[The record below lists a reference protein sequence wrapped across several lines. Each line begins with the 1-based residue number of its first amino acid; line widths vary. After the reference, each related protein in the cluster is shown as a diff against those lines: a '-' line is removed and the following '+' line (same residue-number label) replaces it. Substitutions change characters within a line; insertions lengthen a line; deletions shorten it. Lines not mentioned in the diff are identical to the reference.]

1 MTIQAALRSHRGAQ
15 LRRVDAD
22 GPPAPWHDNPGSR
35 SRSELPC
42 CTGLMQTGPLPP
54 GISGVAAL
62 NPTMATMMSGN
73 PMMAGMMGGT
83 LMGGATG
90 APFQEGWLKLR
101 GIPFNVAKSDIIR
114 FFAVGP
120 IEGGLRRPCM
130 GLGLKAVGGAP
141 MVCCGLSAGL
151 SGA

>member
-1 MTIQAALRSHRGAQ
+1 M
-15 LRRVDAD
+15 
-22 GPPAPWHDNPGSR
+22 PAHLLVNLLSPA
-35 SRSELPC
+35 RSELPC
-42 CTGLMQTGPLPP
+42 CAGLMQTGPLPP

-114 FFAVGP
+114 FFAVEP
-120 IEGGLRRPCM
+120 AWSIEKGTLQGWKVSRL
-130 GLGLKAVGGAP
+130 
-141 MVCCGLSAGL
+141 
-151 SGA
+151 